1 MNKPVAAVTA
11 CPSHETLL
19 MQGAV
24 TLQSVVTVNLK
35 LTKETIMKRILVA
48 ISFALL
54 AVPAFAVDNSTKT
67 QGNPWA
73 NDYNF
78 VAPAQ

>member
-1 MNKPVAAVTA
+1 
-11 CPSHETLL
+11 
-19 MQGAV
+19 
-24 TLQSVVTVNLK
+24 
-35 LTKETIMKRILVA
+35 MKRILVA

-67 QGNPWA
+67 QDSPWA